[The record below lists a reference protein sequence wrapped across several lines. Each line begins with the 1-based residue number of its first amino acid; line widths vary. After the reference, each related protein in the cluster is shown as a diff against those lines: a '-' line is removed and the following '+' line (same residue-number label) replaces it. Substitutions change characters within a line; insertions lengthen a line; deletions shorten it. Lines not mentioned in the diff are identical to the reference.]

1 MKRQNDLPPDPERED
16 LEHQLEAL
24 RRDIRRLKLEQDL
37 LKKANEILK
46 KDLGIN
52 RQLLTNREKTLLVD
66 ALRQT
71 YTLAEL
77 VGFYLDSERWAREVL
92 EERAQQPGWPR
103 DLTLVIAA
111 AFDAYQRGAT
121 DYEP

>member
-1 MKRQNDLPPDPERED
+1 MKRPNDLPPDPERED

-71 YTLAEL
+71 YSL
-77 VGFYLDSERWAREVL
+77 GC
-92 EERAQQPGWPR
+92 
-103 DLTLVIAA
+103 
-111 AFDAYQRGAT
+111 
-121 DYEP
+121 